1 MKYNKL
7 VEIGRKKRR
16 FERLCTALMIALF
29 ALAVIGMVSIE
40 FGWHMKPLL
49 LEVFCVL
56 AVLGVVLFLIFNSKQ
71 SKYSRMAEDYIII
84 KIMDLINENGIDT
97 SNFEVIQEVGH
108 LYRVGFHNQTVDY
121 EDLQSKIDS
130 AVGTM
135 NKIAGK
141 SIRVKL
147 I

>member
-7 VEIGRKKRR
+7 KEIGRKKRN
-16 FERLCTALMIALF
+16 FERLCTVLIIALL
-29 ALAVIGMVSIE
+29 ALAVLGMVALE
-40 FGWHMKPLL
+40 LDYYTKPLL
-49 LEVFCVL
+49 LEGFGVL
-56 AVLGVVLFLIFNSKQ
+56 VLLGVVLFLVFNSKQ

-97 SNFEVIQEVGH
+97 SNIEIIQEVDYR
-108 LYRVGFHNQTVDY
+108 YRVGFHNQTVDY

-130 AVGTM
+130 ELDTM